1 MNIHFDANEDLIM
14 ASIEIHV
21 SAEQLLRRHGHDAWA
36 QTVAGAEASAAM
48 GDWEQVGHW
57 RQIGGVV
64 RSLERRGP
72 LSTVPRRALAAIF
85 AAPRQMFQPSDNPA
99 FS

>member
-1 MNIHFDANEDLIM
+1 M

-36 QTVAGAEASAAM
+36 QTVAGAEASAAI

-64 RSLERRGP
+64 RTLERRGP
-72 LSTVPRRALAAIF
+72 LSNAPCRALAAIF
-85 AAPRQMFQPSDNPA
+85 TTPRQIFRVNENPV
-99 FS
+99 FG

>member
-1 MNIHFDANEDLIM
+1 M

-36 QTVAGAEASAAM
+36 QTVAGAEASAAI
-48 GDWEQVGHW
+48 GDWQQVGYW

-64 RSLERRGP
+64 RRLERRTA
-72 LSTVPRRALAAIF
+72 LSNAPRRALAALF
-85 AAPRQMFQPSDNPA
+85 ASPRQFFQASENPA
-99 FS
+99 CS